1 MKEIQKK
8 LRKINNY
15 WNKYYFKK
23 DFFQKRINFTD
34 DVKTNY
40 YGDLNNYLL
49 DTLALVDEFKEI
61 GTPQEYI
68 SKSIVLMQVI
78 YIHQDLID
86 ELLYIF
92 KLPTSSK
99 NDKNPNRNIRNE
111 LVGHPIR
118 REIGRKKELIS
129 SVLFDVFNRSN
140 KELRYTKYS
149 KENAFKPDLLVY
161 DIEDIIKRHQQFLN
175 KYLNKIIEKI
185 LKEEKKYKERMG
197 SLKKIPLSKQFD
209 FIEQND
215 SQLLSEIDYIFE
227 IDNLRYYYRNIKKH
241 PRYKHCIDNFV
252 KTLDEVLFTKNI
264 SYSND
269 SMDIYM
275 KEQLYKKDKFF
286 NIDYWIRKYS
296 NNKQVIE
303 ELNHMKKHIN
313 NDMEYYASL
322 NYLASI
328 F

>member
-1 MKEIQKK
+1 MKEIQEQ
-8 LRKINNY
+8 LREINNY

-49 DTLALVDEFKEI
+49 DTLALVDEFKET

-92 KLPTSSK
+92 KLPASSK
-99 NDKNPNRNIRNE
+99 DDKNPNRNIRNE

-149 KENAFKPDLLVY
+149 KEKAFKPDLLVY
-161 DIEDIIKRHQQFLN
+161 DIEDIIKRHQQFFPT
-175 KYLNKIIEKI
+175 
-185 LKEEKKYKERMG
+185 
-197 SLKKIPLSKQFD
+197 S
-209 FIEQND
+209 
-215 SQLLSEIDYIFE
+215 
-227 IDNLRYYYRNIKKH
+227 
-241 PRYKHCIDNFV
+241 
-252 KTLDEVLFTKNI
+252 
-264 SYSND
+264 
-269 SMDIYM
+269 
-275 KEQLYKKDKFF
+275 
-286 NIDYWIRKYS
+286 
-296 NNKQVIE
+296 
-303 ELNHMKKHIN
+303 
-313 NDMEYYASL
+313 A
-322 NYLASI
+322 
-328 F
+328 